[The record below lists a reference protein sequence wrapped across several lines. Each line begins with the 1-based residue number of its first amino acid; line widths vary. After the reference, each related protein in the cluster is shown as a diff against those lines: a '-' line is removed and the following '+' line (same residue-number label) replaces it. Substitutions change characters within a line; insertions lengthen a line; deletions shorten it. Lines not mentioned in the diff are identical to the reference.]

1 MARVANHPATSL
13 TFLTYLFFSLSRLH
27 FILSSTLPS
36 SFLSLIILASLAFS
50 LGIFFHISH
59 FTFCPFSSPYSFL
72 YSLPASLSSLYSSH
86 FSQVSSTLSHAVHW
100 QNYEINEWHPSR
112 GIIQNIKPPTS
123 PWDQIFVGRSIL
135 IKIKLAAWIC
145 VALCSTIFQ
154 LLAKFGL
161 QNFFKKILNYWNYF
175 IFYLLSPYKLSIDC
189 IPRIFF
195 YISFLFLWGKSW
207 TFSSLSRE
215 QKRLSSFHYR
225 ASEQNFFMSQI

>member
-13 TFLTYLFFSLSRLH
+13 TFLTYLFFSLSRLY

-36 SFLSLIILASLAFS
+36 SFLSRIILASLAFS

-112 GIIQNIKPPTS
+112 GIIQNIKPSTS

-135 IKIKLAAWIC
+135 IKIKLAARIC
-145 VALCSTIFQ
+145 VALCSTIFN

-175 IFYLLSPYKLSIDC
+175 IFYHLPINFRSIAF
-189 IPRIFF
+189 REF
-195 YISFLFLWGKSW
+195 SFTS
-207 TFSSLSRE
+207 
-215 QKRLSSFHYR
+215 LSSFCGAKVELFHHCHANKSVCL
-225 ASEQNFFMSQI
+225 ASIIARLSKTSSCHRYN